1 MNNHPNIF
9 SYATKELSQDA
20 FFSWLI
26 NWDSPEYKKN
36 KLHECAVKF
45 INILLPEDKQI
56 DIVSSVKT
64 WQQWKHIDIWITVNE
79 KIAIVIEDKINTSEH
94 NNQLGTYE
102 SVARSWCEQ
111 HDCEC
116 YFVFLKTGFIKQVKE
131 NYLRENHKDW
141 KIVGRKEILKIV
153 NIFKE
158 TVDNNIFI
166 DYVEN
171 LNRIED
177 SSKAFLSKNIDD
189 WDYAAKEGFYNEL
202 DCKIS
207 ELTGWG
213 YVNNPSG
220 GFLGFWW
227 HWVTCKNNSFSYY
240 LQIQDMELFIR
251 IEAKDLNK
259 DEQVNIRNEAIELL
273 ESKLNE
279 EEKDKIEKPKR
290 LSCGNYM
297 AIKHV
302 VKKAWLEEKDGFI
315 VIERTIEKLNEISC
329 ILDRCK
335 E

>member
-131 NYLRENHKDW
+131 NYLRENHNDW

-171 LNRIED
+171 LNRD
-177 SSKAFLSKNIDD
+177 RKS
-189 WDYAAKEGFYNEL
+189 
-202 DCKIS
+202 
-207 ELTGWG
+207 
-213 YVNNPSG
+213 
-220 GFLGFWW
+220 
-227 HWVTCKNNSFSYY
+227 
-240 LQIQDMELFIR
+240 
-251 IEAKDLNK
+251 
-259 DEQVNIRNEAIELL
+259 
-273 ESKLNE
+273 
-279 EEKDKIEKPKR
+279 
-290 LSCGNYM
+290 
-297 AIKHV
+297 V
-302 VKKAWLEEKDGFI
+302 V
-315 VIERTIEKLNEISC
+315 
-329 ILDRCK
+329 
-335 E
+335 